1 MSCFWHQNILHKQVV
16 IKPPFS
22 EYACVA
28 TSRGPSERFRGPLG
42 GSKYPSVS
50 YKLIYNLESQHGYA
64 YERIKYVFIWALNR
78 Q

>member
-50 YKLIYNLESQHGYA
+50 YKLILVYNLESQHGYA
-64 YERIKYVFIWALNR
+64 
-78 Q
+78 